1 MEERGSGPVR
11 IPMKRSATVPAQPQS
26 SQECTDQGPLVQQEQ
41 AMEASSE
48 LHVSSSHT
56 SMHKGYS
63 QMTSTP
69 RRENDSHS
77 QTSGL
82 SNQELQL
89 DVNLGKHNPKLSFI
103 LYPCG
108 QFQDTGKAVTMAV
121 RIAISEKCPP
131 LPPASKLHLAL
142 VMWDGE
148 REGNSRKVEEK
159 LNTTMFYIYN
169 LIDHDQLKLS
179 RSKNFH
185 LDFIEVSCSGV
196 QDCYSYV

>member
-1 MEERGSGPVR
+1 MYF
-11 IPMKRSATVPAQPQS
+11 T
-26 SQECTDQGPLVQQEQ
+26 TDSVL
-41 AMEASSE
+41 E
-48 LHVSSSHT
+48 L
-56 SMHKGYS
+56 GE
-63 QMTSTP
+63 TSTDAQELKKP
-69 RRENDSHS
+69 TKPFHKEKSLLRRKFSFLKSKSRTATQSHS
-77 QTSGL
+77 FSWKVSREDLIKPIWRHKEQRCVTRPSKF
-82 SNQELQL
+82 EL
-89 DVNLGKHNPKLSFI
+89 DANLGKHNPKLSFI

-108 QFQDTGKAVTMAV
+108 QFQDAGKAVTMAV

-148 REGNSRKVEEK
+148 REGIEVNRRKVEEK
-159 LNTTMFYIYN
+159 LNTSMFYIYN

-185 LDFIEVSCSGV
+185 LDFEVSCSGV